1 MNVSYF
7 SALQQRL
14 DAMRT
19 RLRQSLSDNGMNYL
33 PDSSGTSSSSDIF
46 RQLFGVQG
54 GMPSGGT
61 RTIFVRQSRRMLN
74 GPKDSNI
81 LNSQRSGNENV
92 NNNNIVQNGLPG
104 NSNSASDISVVVVN
118 QNQGASNNGG
128 RNVVGENM
136 SSNFGA
142 SVTDI
147 GSTSQ
152 SGILLPD
159 SVLQTNTSSFP
170 QMFSSPFSSSASFW
184 SSSSNRGGDPVSPT
198 QPPVSDSTSAQGGGF
213 NSIFSASPATSFSR
227 VTFSTNQQPFDTS
240 AWNRFMTTSGSGSS
254 TSGIDISTNDQSS
267 RNTEMNPTPSGDT
280 TANFDNSQPVTF
292 TNTASGG
299 PDVNLAGTTFSG
311 TSFSGESITT
321 QEPAVSCC
329 MTLLH
334 DEFSHRVS

>member
-1 MNVSYF
+1 
-7 SALQQRL
+7 
-14 DAMRT
+14 MRT
-19 RLRQSLSDNGMNYL
+19 RLRQSLSENGMNTL

-46 RQLFGVQG
+46 RQLFGVQA

-61 RTIFVRQSRRMLN
+61 RTIFVRQSRRMPNVVTLN
-74 GPKDSNI
+74 GPNDSNI
-81 LNSQRSGNENV
+81 LNSQNTNDNV
-92 NNNNIVQNGLPG
+92 NSNNIVQSGLPG

-118 QNQGASNNGG
+118 QNQGASNNDG

-147 GSTSQ
+147 GSTSE

-198 QPPVSDSTSAQGGGF
+198 QPSVSDSTSAQGGGF
-213 NSIFSASPATSFSR
+213 NSIFSGSPATSFPR

-240 AWNRFMTTSGSGSS
+240 AWNRFMTTIGSESSSSGMN
-254 TSGIDISTNDQSS
+254 TATNTQPSE
-267 RNTEMNPTPSGDT
+267 NTEMNQTPSGDT
-280 TANFDNSQPVTF
+280 TANFDNSLPVTF
-292 TNTASGG
+292 TNAASGG
-299 PDVNLAGTTFSG
+299 PDVNLPGTTFSG
-311 TSFSGESITT
+311 TTFSGESITT
-321 QEPAVSCC
+321 QEPAVSYC
-329 MTLLH
+329 MTCLT
-334 DEFSHRVS
+334 